1 MASMNGD
8 NDDASTSEPPLSDFD
23 PFGIRQIMLPVV
35 SFRSSA
41 KVNAHHEIGRDRGSR
56 SRRALKNKVQ
66 ASSFALHQAY
76 WERSSCTSNLYLRK
90 RESPAPE
97 LSLSSSWE
105 DIEFDDD
112 DSALF
117 APDIENS
124 STISDDDAPLSIS
137 SVRDAGEKLRSMR
150 FIAECPK
157 LLEHLQSGK
166 STVDRASYKPFS
178 ISDCGIF
185 EFTIAPISP
194 KKTFIHPLVLQMQTY
209 SKGPAHR

>member
-1 MASMNGD
+1 MTSMDGD
-8 NDDASTSEPPLSDFD
+8 NDDSSTPERPFSDFD

-41 KVNAHHEIGRDRGSR
+41 KVNAHHDNGRDRGSR

-185 EFTIAPISP
+185 EFTIDPISP